1 MALSIVF
8 DELKKLLEPFEKS
21 LVCKKNDSESYYLD
35 TTHKMKNKKNLFFGA
50 VQKRKNYISYYLMPV
65 YVEPMLLDGMS
76 EKLKKRM
83 HGKSCFN
90 FKDINE
96 IPLEELKELTEK
108 GFNFYQSN
116 GYI

>member
-1 MALSIVF
+1 MSLSIVF

-21 LVCKKNDSESYYLD
+21 LICKENDSESYYLD
-35 TTHKMKNKKNLFFGA
+35 TAHKMKNKKICFLGRFK
-50 VQKRKNYISYYLMPV
+50 KRKKYISYYLMPV
-65 YVEPMLLDGMS
+65 YMEPRLLDGMS
-76 EKLKKRM
+76 KRLKKRM

-96 IPLEELKELTEK
+96 IPLQELKEFTEK